1 MPAISCCML
10 GVSGRGVRAASA
22 SENASI
28 VDGGVRTGSDA
39 DLPRMCRP
47 SRCGFEGVRVNG
59 LPGVDNPLV
68 AVYLVRAVRPLI
80 ENARSLVWGRPTNP
94 ELEKGGVAAARIGGR
109 LSLVRGRPYR
119 ASMAEGRAA
128 RIEGGDVC
136 AGARLQPHATGG
148 EGVVESWY

>member
-1 MPAISCCML
+1 MQPVPPEEMDL
-10 GVSGRGVRAASA
+10 RRASLA
-22 SENASI
+22 
-28 VDGGVRTGSDA
+28 
-39 DLPRMCRP
+39 
-47 SRCGFEGVRVNG
+47 
-59 LPGVDNPLV
+59 VDNPLV

-136 AGARLQPHATGG
+136 AGARLQPHATGERVSLRAG
-148 EGVVESWY
+148 TDGQEGANYRL